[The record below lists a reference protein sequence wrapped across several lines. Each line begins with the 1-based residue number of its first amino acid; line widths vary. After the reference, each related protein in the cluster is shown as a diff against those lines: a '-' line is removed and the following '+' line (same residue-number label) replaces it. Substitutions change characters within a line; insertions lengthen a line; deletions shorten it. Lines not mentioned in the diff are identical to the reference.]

1 MQTATSQNQQ
11 SAMTEYV
18 LHERPEYL
26 VYRIG
31 NATYKS
37 YLNGQTFVL
46 GSFGAWLPTS
56 GCPVP
61 EKLPMANFLAF
72 LNRNAKWI
80 PAMIM
85 GCILV
90 VVTHMAL
97 LVTDGAEFAAGW
109 LQTFSAA
116 MNTTLVI
123 LALLTLIAW
132 FVSCFKKG
140 LVIDLDAA
148 LPKELAAAS
157 TDSISIAPDVA
168 IFSIS
173 ETETPGEYN
182 ARVKAAIEAENG
194 WVLVLPFRSE
204 YGAIHTGGSSEASEG
219 HVFLRSNPP
228 HDGGD
233 VITFQEAMQAK
244 ETYSRERWSDY
255 CAYCVEFAKRY
266 TAWAPT
272 AKIKDGVNPLNVIL
286 KRASIFA
293 FAMCMAFAG
302 TAQKSVHVRRY
313 LGELRY
319 TQDAPTGE
327 VDFVFRNRVYT
338 RNAGGSKTWGQ
349 LLTDAPGYSD
359 ADDAG
364 KLVGITLDG
373 KVVAPAKKQAG
384 EQAQSAVPVP
394 DEVET
399 LPKVTGFFESLPD
412 SSELAVMKRQSIIER
427 RKQWAK
433 VEPTLD
439 YVMWRFWHFMF
450 LIIGIGGILWV
461 LSKASATDAI
471 HDLSGYPLIGNAITW
486 LHISTKTVLFLILC
500 IPTVVIL
507 GADVIRYYYTQEFS
521 FVWLFKY
528 AAVCWAW
535 YYGFQKIIPNSPGG
549 AGPMS
554 RMGNYPANNNQRF
567 LN

>member
-18 LHERPEYL
+18 LHQRPEYL
-26 VYRIG
+26 IYRIG
-31 NATYKS
+31 NTTYKS

-90 VVTHMAL
+90 VVTHIAL

-116 MNTTLVI
+116 MNTTLVV

-132 FVSCFKKG
+132 AISQFKKG

-148 LPKELAAAS
+148 LPKELTAAS

-168 IFSIS
+168 VFSILG
-173 ETETPGEYN
+173 ETREEYN
-182 ARVKAAIEAENG
+182 ARVKTAIEAENG
-194 WVLVLPFRSE
+194 WVLVLPFQSE

-233 VITFQEAMQAK
+233 VITFQEAKQAK

-255 CAYCVEFAKRY
+255 CKYCVEFANRY

-272 AKIKDGVNPLNVIL
+272 AKIQDGVNPLNVIL
-286 KRASIFA
+286 KRASVFA
-293 FAMCMAFAG
+293 FVMCMAFASM
-302 TAQKSVHVRRY
+302 AQKSVHVRRY

-319 TQDAPTGE
+319 TQDMPTGE

-373 KVVAPAKKQAG
+373 KVVAPAKKQG
-384 EQAQSAVPVP
+384 SEQAQSAVPVP

-399 LPKVTGFFESLPD
+399 LPKTRGFFESLPD

-427 RKQWAK
+427 RQQWQK